1 MKDTSSALTV
11 REQGS
16 NAPLQCPKLTETN
29 YTSWSI
35 LVETVLRAYGLWES
49 IDPVT
54 GATVDE
60 KKNYTTKA
68 IIFQTL
74 PEDIL
79 LQVAKHKDAKDVWES
94 IRVRYLGANRV
105 QKARLQTLRSEL
117 EMLKIKENK
126 TINEFSGK
134 IGGIKAKFKSLGSRL
149 DEEVAVRKLLNSAPK
164 KYLPIIASIEQ
175 YSEIEIMSFE
185 EAVGRLKAYE
195 ERLKSHDEKEEDQ
208 GGLLLTSSEFLKG
221 EGSRGRKS
229 GRGERGRGRSS
240 GQGDKSEFRCYEC
253 GVKGHFARKCTKWK
267 DNNNEANLI
276 EEDEPTL
283 M

>member
-1 MKDTSSALTV
+1 MKDKSSALTV
-11 REQGS
+11 RDQGS

-94 IRVRYLGANRV
+94 IRVRYLGADRV
-105 QKARLQTLRSEL
+105 QKARLQTLRSE
-117 EMLKIKENK
+117 
-126 TINEFSGK
+126 
-134 IGGIKAKFKSLGSRL
+134 
-149 DEEVAVRKLLNSAPK
+149 
-164 KYLPIIASIEQ
+164 
-175 YSEIEIMSFE
+175 
-185 EAVGRLKAYE
+185 
-195 ERLKSHDEKEEDQ
+195 
-208 GGLLLTSSEFLKG
+208 
-221 EGSRGRKS
+221 
-229 GRGERGRGRSS
+229 
-240 GQGDKSEFRCYEC
+240 
-253 GVKGHFARKCTKWK
+253 
-267 DNNNEANLI
+267 
-276 EEDEPTL
+276 
-283 M
+283 